1 MIGIRESA
9 RFNDVIVAVKRAVI
23 FLFLVPAAP
32 HFSTANWA
40 TPENPDGLFIPPNA
54 GTGIYGWS
62 GVVRGAAV
70 VFLPISGSMRSPPPP
85 RKPSSLAA
93 TCLSVSSA
101 RS

>member
-1 MIGIRESA
+1 VIGIRESA

-23 FLFLVPAAP
+23 FLFLVPTAP

-70 VFLPISGSMRSPPPP
+70 VFFAYIGFD
-85 RKPSSLAA
+85 A
-93 TCLSVSSA
+93 VSSA
-101 RS
+101 RE